1 MNGYLVNSNGP
12 KMYAKGLD
20 RDERLMGLAFLDI
33 NLYATS
39 LKTFKNFALVGD
51 LTKSMWLISFQ
62 VCQISNVAS
71 RRELMCTGEPIQ
83 ARRGQQGLAR
93 GAHGHGRLFGARRPG
108 RFPVYGQIR
117 QYAHAGV

>member
-1 MNGYLVNSNGP
+1 
-12 KMYAKGLD
+12 MYAKGLD

-62 VCQISNVAS
+62 VCSAS
-71 RRELMCTGEPIQ
+71 
-83 ARRGQQGLAR
+83 
-93 GAHGHGRLFGARRPG
+93 LFIALQKLVDERKSGKS
-108 RFPVYGQIR
+108 
-117 QYAHAGV
+117 